1 MRLYQAMDAV
11 LTYMNQRL
19 PAMIDWIREL
29 VEIESPT
36 RDPKAVNRAVEY
48 VADYV
53 SGFADVQRFPQS
65 DLGDHLRIE
74 FQLPR
79 ATKDRQVLGL
89 GHLDTVYPHGTL
101 DKMPFKQEGGRLRGP
116 GVFDMKSGVAYMIFA
131 AEALRDLD
139 IGPHRRFVVQL
150 NSDEE
155 IGSPSSRPLTERE
168 AQASE
173 AVLVT
178 EGSVGLDGRVKTGRK
193 GGGTFVISARGKA
206 SHSGLDFEAGA
217 SAIVEV
223 ARQIDRVAAWTDIEA
238 GITVNPGV
246 VHGGTV
252 SNVVAENAYTEVDV
266 RVPKLGQAALLE
278 EQFRRIEPFDSR
290 VEVTVDGGLRRP
302 PMERTADVERLYR
315 IAQRLAGELGV
326 ELGEAQVGGG
336 SDGNFTAAIGTPT
349 LDGLGSVGEG
359 AHAIHESILVD
370 RMADR
375 AALLAKLVAAI

>member
-1 MRLYQAMDAV
+1 MDPA
-11 LTYMNQRL
+11 LAYMNERL
-19 PAMIDWIREL
+19 PAMIDWIRGL
-29 VEIESPT
+29 VKIESPS
-36 RDPKAVNRAVEY
+36 RDREAVNRAVEY

-53 SGFADVQRFPQS
+53 SGFADIQRFPQAE
-65 DLGDHLRIE
+65 LGDHLRIE
-74 FQLPR
+74 FRLPR

-89 GHLDTVYPHGTL
+89 GHLDTVYQHGTL
-101 DKMPFKQEGGRLRGP
+101 ARMPFKREEGRLWGP
-116 GVFDMKSGVAYMIFA
+116 GVFDMKSGVAYLIFA

-139 IGPHRRFVVQL
+139 LGPHRRFVVQL

-193 GGGTFVISARGKA
+193 GGGTFVISAHGKA

-217 SAIVEV
+217 SAVVEI
-223 ARQIDRVAAWTDIEA
+223 ARQIERVAGWTDLEA
-238 GITVNPGV
+238 GVTVNPGV
-246 VHGGTV
+246 IHGGTV

-266 RVPKLGQAALLE
+266 RVPKLGQAGRLE
-278 EQFRRIEPFDSR
+278 GRFQAIQAFDPR
-290 VEVTVDGGLRRP
+290 VEVTVEGGLRRP

-315 IAQRLAGELGV
+315 LAQRLAGELGV

-359 AHAIHESILVD
+359 AHASHESILVD

-375 AALLAKLVAAI
+375 AALIAKLVAAL